1 MKKPTFR
8 RVLAFL
14 VDIII
19 VSIIA
24 SAISS
29 IKFINPDIEKY
40 NETYDKYM
48 EFVENGMQEGNVQQI
63 VNSEEYQNFAYEI
76 SYYSK
81 YNSII
86 SIVVTFLYFVVFQF
100 YTKGYTG
107 GKKLLNIK
115 VESTNGEL
123 KIYQLLIRSLII
135 NGIVTSTLTVIL
147 LFTLNKASYINVQM
161 YVELLN
167 MGLLFVSFGMM
178 LYRKDGRGLHDLL
191 GGTKV
196 VLNK

>member
-1 MKKPTFR
+1 MVFHFDISGNDFNDVQFINTPLILVT
-8 RVLAFL
+8 FL
-14 VDIII
+14 VSHIDISGNEINDEH
-19 VSIIA
+19 SRN
-24 SAISS
+24 IS
-29 IKFINPDIEKY
+29 
-40 NETYDKYM
+40 
-48 EFVENGMQEGNVQQI
+48 
-63 VNSEEYQNFAYEI
+63 
-76 SYYSK
+76 
-81 YNSII
+81 

-123 KIYQLLIRSLII
+123 KLYQLLIRSLII
-135 NGIVTSTLTVIL
+135 NGIITSTLTVIL